1 MKILLLGEF
10 SNVHTTLAKGLRQL
24 GHEVTLAS
32 DGDGWKDYPRDVDLR
47 RPSLGALSSAAY
59 FCRLIKQFR
68 QFRGY
73 DIVQLINPIFLPLRA
88 ERMGVFYKYLR
99 RTPRSEKTRRDPRTR
114 STHCGLL
121 SEASLRKDGGN
132 GGKAVC
138 PVSVGE

>member
-10 SNVHTTLAKGLRQL
+10 SNVHTTLAKGLRLL

-47 RPSLGALSSAAY
+47 RPSLGALSSAVY

-68 QFRGY
+68 EFRGY
-73 DIVQLINPIFLPLRA
+73 DIVQLINPIFLPLKA

-99 RTPRSEKTRRDPRTR
+99 RHNRRLVLGAFGMD
-114 STHCGLL
+114 H
-121 SEASLRKDGGN
+121 
-132 GGKAVC
+132 
-138 PVSVGE
+138 

>member
-10 SNVHTTLAKGLRQL
+10 SNVHTTLAKGLRLL

-59 FCRLIKQFR
+59 FCRLIKKFR

-73 DIVQLINPIFLPLRA
+73 DIVQLINPIYLPLKA
-88 ERMGVFYKYLR
+88 ERMGVF
-99 RTPRSEKTRRDPRTR
+99 
-114 STHCGLL
+114 
-121 SEASLRKDGGN
+121 
-132 GGKAVC
+132 
-138 PVSVGE
+138 